1 MSIRVRKRVGL
12 PKSWFH
18 VMNRGARKV
27 SIFADEDDRAIFRGL
42 MAKFAERYSVKILG
56 WCLMPNH
63 YHLQPD
69 CEGTPLTLMMRDLDG
84 TYARVFNGRHD
95 TTGCLFQG
103 PFKSMLIRDREGL
116 AYVNRYIH
124 LNPLDLGQSP
134 AAYRWSSCV
143 AYLGLQPVPAWM
155 DLEPVLQ
162 QLRTPGLTDAEA
174 YDLYMSQR
182 RRRRKV
188 KRRQDP
194 VGDFYT
200 EWIRH
205 LEERC
210 IEKTIG
216 QDEIL
221 GHCSVPTLV
230 AWLAQ
235 RAYGVPAETIAQFFG
250 QTPGAVRAASVR
262 VQERMSEDPKLA
274 DFLER
279 FIESPG
285 RK

>member
-42 MAKFAERYSVKILG
+42 MAKFAERYSIKILG

-84 TYARVFNGRHD
+84 TYARVFNGRHG

-124 LNPLDLGQSP
+124 LNPLDLGQTP
-134 AAYRWSSCV
+134 AGYRWSSCG
-143 AYLGLQPVPAWM
+143 AYLGLKPVPAWM

-162 QLRTPGLTDAEA
+162 QLRTPDLTDAEA
-174 YDLYMSQR
+174 YGFYLGQR
-182 RRRRKV
+182 RKRRKV

-194 VGDFYT
+194 VGDFYV

-210 IEKTIG
+210 IEMTVG
-216 QDEIL
+216 QEEIL
-221 GHCSVPTLV
+221 SHCSTPTLV
-230 AWLAQ
+230 AWMAQ
-235 RAYGVPAETIAQFFG
+235 RAYGIPADTIAKFFG
-250 QTPGAVRAASVR
+250 QSPGAVRAASVR
-262 VQERMSEDPKLA
+262 VQQRFSEDPNLA
-274 DFLER
+274 DFLQR

>member
-1 MSIRVRKRVGL
+1 MSINVRKRVGL
-12 PKSWFH
+12 PKGWFH

-63 YHLQPD
+63 YHIQPE
-69 CEGTPLTLMMRDLDG
+69 CEGTPLTYMMRDLDG
-84 TYARVFNGRHD
+84 TYARVFNRRHGM
-95 TTGCLFQG
+95 TGCLFQG
-103 PFKSMLIRDREGL
+103 PFKSMLIRDLEGL

-134 AAYRWSSCV
+134 AAYRWSSCGV
-143 AYLGLQPVPAWM
+143 YLGVQPVPSWM
-155 DLEPVLQ
+155 ELEPVQQ
-162 QLRTPGLTDAEA
+162 QLRLPEMSDAEA
-174 YDLYMSQR
+174 YSCYLSKR

-205 LEERC
+205 LEEKC
-210 IEKTIG
+210 IEKMVG
-216 QDEIL
+216 QEDVL
-221 GHCSVPTLV
+221 GQVTATTLI
-230 AWLAQ
+230 AWIAQ
-235 RAYGVPAETIAQFFG
+235 RGYGVPAEMIAKFFG
-250 QTPGAVRAASVR
+250 HSPGSIRVASVR
-262 VQERMSEDPKLA
+262 VEQRIAEDPFFA
-274 DFLER
+274 EAVQRIIDSTPR
-279 FIESPG
+279 
-285 RK
+285 